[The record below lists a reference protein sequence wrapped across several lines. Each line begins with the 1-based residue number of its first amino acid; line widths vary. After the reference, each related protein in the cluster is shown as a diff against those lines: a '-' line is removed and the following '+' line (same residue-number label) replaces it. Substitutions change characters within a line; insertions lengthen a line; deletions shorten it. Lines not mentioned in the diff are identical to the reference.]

1 MGHVSGLVHQFEV
14 FAILKY
20 MGCHSPQVANVVT
33 CSIVRTTVGSTIE
46 AIHETCRTYE
56 CPEFSRKFTTYL
68 QLSYANHKSENLTD
82 NQQLYATYT
91 HRIVIYLR

>member
-1 MGHVSGLVHQFEV
+1 
-14 FAILKY
+14 
-20 MGCHSPQVANVVT
+20 VVT
-33 CSIVRTTVGSTIE
+33 RTIGRTTDRSTME

-68 QLSYANHKSENLTD
+68 QLSYANRKSENLTD
-82 NQQLYATYT
+82 NQELYAIYT

>member
-1 MGHVSGLVHQFEV
+1 M
-14 FAILKY
+14 
-20 MGCHSPQVANVVT
+20 
-33 CSIVRTTVGSTIE
+33 E

-68 QLSYANHKSENLTD
+68 QLSYANRKSENLTD
-82 NQQLYATYT
+82 NQELYAIYT